1 MRLKRSFL
9 GFLINFLLGVV
20 WALAIL
26 TVAFT
31 LKSYMV
37 LGFGVAIL
45 ISLFASLPS
54 LFLIVILEFILSSE
68 EKSDEMRKQT
78 KLLEDILAQSKD
90 D

>member
-37 LGFGVAIL
+37 LGLDIAIL

-54 LFLIVILEFILSSE
+54 LFLVVILEYILSGEERLSE
-68 EKSDEMRKQT
+68 ERKQT
-78 KLLEDILAQSKD
+78 KLLEDILAQSKNG
-90 D
+90 